1 MITRR
6 KIFNIYEMIAFMLIS
21 TVVSSLVVGY
31 IMFKQYDAKKIE
43 KDYTSLVDN
52 PHISE
57 FINNYGQLMDKYY
70 KDIDEEKLI
79 DSAIKGML
87 DYLGEPYTEYMEEN
101 QSNNFNEQLK
111 GSYKGIGVEI
121 SQNAE
126 TKEVFVNKVFANS
139 PAEKAGVLKGD
150 IFFKINGLDIT
161 GKDPADISNQIKYG
175 EEDTSII
182 VFLRDGKEVEISI
195 TRDSV
200 ELISAEGRIINHNGK
215 DVGYLKISSF
225 AAKTSNQVKE
235 IIKNYKEKK
244 LEEVIIDLRGNTGG
258 YLETAMS
265 ISEQFLEKGKII
277 LYLETKEKKSAIT
290 DSTEDKVNFKIVL
303 LVDSGSA
310 SASEILAGALKYSYG
325 VELVGTKTYGKG
337 KFQETGS
344 LSSGATIKYT
354 AGVWNMPNDQN
365 IDGIGILPDHEVEL
379 SQEYIENPIEENDNQ
394 LKKALEVV
402 TSK

>member
-325 VELVGTKTYGKG
+325 IELVGTKTYGKG

>member
-161 GKDPADISNQIKYG
+161 GKDPAEISNQIKYG
-175 EEDTSII
+175 EEETSII

-235 IIKNYKEKK
+235 IIENYKEKK